1 MGQSRRN
8 EGLEKLIVA
17 VDLNLDERFLEYAE
31 HMLQDGPTLYDL
43 IRRNIDLTGGRL
55 VGLVPAEAT
64 DSQRYSFE
72 GGGLNISLMRS
83 LELNRSPRSV
93 LAELIKS
100 YLSVGRGRVGIIP
113 DSMARASD
121 SLIAKE
127 GWRDV
132 WRLKVPPRVWLYGE
146 EVNWAMLPSDDVTF
160 VEDTISLA
168 DFTPFV
174 GVLGSLPVAISSDL
188 VSGAKLT
195 YSTLELIVSHGDAVF
210 FGAYDGESFVFWRK
224 TKPEWPA

>member
-8 EGLEKLIVA
+8 AGVKTL
-17 VDLNLDERFLEYAE
+17 VDEVVLDLDERFLEYAE

-43 IRRNIDLTGGRL
+43 IRRNIDLSCGHL
-55 VGLVPAEAT
+55 VGLVPVEAT
-64 DSQRYSFE
+64 DIQRYGFE
-72 GGGLNISLMRS
+72 GGGLNISLMKG
-83 LELNRSPRSV
+83 LELNQSPRSV
-93 LAELIKS
+93 LAELINS

-113 DSMARASD
+113 DFMARASD

-132 WRLKVPPRVWLYGE
+132 WRLKVPPQVWLYGE
-146 EVNWAMLPSDDVTF
+146 EVNWVLLPGDDVKI

-174 GVLGSLPVAISSDL
+174 GVLGSLPVEISSDL

-195 YSTLELIVSHGDAVF
+195 YSLLELIVSRGDAVF
-210 FGAYDGESFVFWRK
+210 FGAYDGESFVFWSK
-224 TKPEWPA
+224 TKPE